1 MTTHKR
7 EDAITRKR
15 IAIPTPKP
23 PPPKDPIPHRQ
34 IWGGAAAL
42 VAAML
47 LLFFVPRLLHG
58 AGNSSSSIFKASATA
73 TATSTPAPTATP
85 APQTPA
91 QAWGAAAVTH
101 VPLALPD
108 GTTFV
113 PSDIS
118 PDGKMLVGYTISS
131 QTQQAPYDIVA
142 VTLPNLSVE
151 HLYTMPADAAP
162 PTVRT
167 DGTFVAWI
175 GGNNYT
181 GGTGQIHQIIGF
193 FNLPNRTYN
202 ILYDTYALQFNPHVI
217 AVAHGQFFWSPQN
230 SPTQLND
237 IDMATTNR
245 TVVTPPNVILAF
257 DAHPNIQVSW
267 PYLLYMP
274 ADHVVHIYN
283 MQTQQDH
290 PLNVIAPLDVTTQL
304 ALVGDSVLW
313 TAPATGTQAG
323 TMVEEIAHIDQPAPT
338 AQTLLDIPNATSL
351 TQLVATPRLIAW
363 SDGMSFSA
371 YDRQRQ
377 IFVTLH
383 GVPQA
388 SFAVTPLAA
397 NGNQL
402 WYEADDNNQP
412 GIDVLDTT
420 NLGG

>member
-15 IAIPTPKP
+15 VAIPTPQ
-23 PPPKDPIPHRQ
+23 PPPKQDPIPHRQ

-47 LLFFVPRLLHG
+47 LLFFVPRLLH
-58 AGNSSSSIFKASATA
+58 SATKSTASTTIARA
-73 TATSTPAPTATP
+73 TATSTAAPTPTP
-85 APQTPA
+85 TAQTPT
-91 QAWGAAAVTH
+91 QAWGAAAVVH
-101 VPLALPD
+101 MPLALPD

-118 PDGKMLVGYTISS
+118 PDGKMLVGYAISS
-131 QTQQAPYDIVA
+131 QTPQAPYDIET
-142 VTLPNLSVE
+142 VTLPGLGVQK
-151 HLYTMPADAAP
+151 LYKMAADAAP
-162 PTVRT
+162 PTVKT
-167 DGTFVAWI
+167 DGTYVAWI
-175 GGNNYT
+175 GGNSYT

-193 FNLPNRTYN
+193 FNLQNNSYN

-217 AVAHGQFFWSPQN
+217 AVDHGQFLWSPEN
-230 SPTQLND
+230 NPTQLND
-237 IDMATTNR
+237 IDMATANR
-245 TVVTPPNVILAF
+245 SLITPPNVTFGF
-257 DAHPNIQVSW
+257 DVNPNIQANW
-267 PYLLYMP
+267 PYLLYVP
-274 ADHVVHIYN
+274 TDHVAHVYN

-290 PLNVIAPLDVTTQL
+290 PLSMIAPTGATTQI

-313 TAPATGTQAG
+313 TVPATGSQVG
-323 TMVEEIAHIDQPAPT
+323 TTVEEVTHIDQPAT
-338 AQTLLDIPNATSL
+338 AAQTVMVIPNATTL

-363 SDGMSFSA
+363 SDGANFAA

-383 GVPQA
+383 SVPQA

-397 NGNQL
+397 HGNQL
-402 WYEADDNNQP
+402 WYEADDNTQP
-412 GIDVLDTT
+412 AINVIDST